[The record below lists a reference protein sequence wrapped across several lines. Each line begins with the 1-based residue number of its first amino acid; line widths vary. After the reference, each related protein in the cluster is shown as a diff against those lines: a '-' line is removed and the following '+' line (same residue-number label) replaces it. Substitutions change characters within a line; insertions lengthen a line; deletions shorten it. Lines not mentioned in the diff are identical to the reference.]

1 MQIQPQVNWRK
12 VWRVMHDLQYKK
24 LDLTS
29 AIALAKAAGHPAAA
43 KLAMD
48 TLMNGYVVTR
58 EIKQ

>member
-1 MQIQPQVNWRK
+1 
-12 VWRVMHDLQYKK
+12 MHDLQYKK

>member
-1 MQIQPQVNWRK
+1 MQKPEVNWRK
-12 VWRVMHDLQYKK
+12 VWRVMHDLQYKR

-29 AIALAKAAGHPAAA
+29 AIALAKDAGHPAAA

-48 TLMNGYVVTR
+48 TLMNGYALTR